1 LFRPRHGGDV
11 AEVLRGAAQHR
22 RPADVDHLDRLL
34 LRDAVPGDD
43 VREGIE
49 VDADEIERTDLVL
62 VQRREIVVEVAP
74 REDRRVDARVE
85 RLDAAAEQLR
95 DVGQRLDVL
104 DLEPERLERTR
115 GAAAGDELAARVG
128 KAARELLEPGLVV
141 DGDQR
146 ADSSLTTFGSS
157 RCSTAWIRSGSVS
170 RGSTGTGSC
179 ARTGPESRPSS
190 TTWTV
195 TPVVST
201 PAASASSI
209 ACAPGNAG
217 K

>member
-1 LFRPRHGGDV
+1 VAPQRSRRAGD
-11 AEVLRGAAQHR
+11 QHP
-22 RPADVDHLDRLL
+22 RPADVHHRAARP
-34 LRDAVPGDD
+34 LRDPVPGHD
-43 VREGIE
+43 VRERIE
-49 VDADEIERTDLVL
+49 VDAHQIERADLVL
-62 VQRREIVVEVAP
+62 VQRREVVVEVAA
-74 REDRRVDARVE
+74 REDRRVDARVQ

-104 DLEPERLERTR
+104 DREPELLERAR
-115 GAAAGDELAARVG
+115 RAAAGDELSARGGEPAGELLAAR
-128 KAARELLEPGLVV
+128 LVV

-157 RCSTAWIRSGSVS
+157 RCSTAWIRSTSVS

-209 ACAPGNAG
+209 ACAPGNG
-217 K
+217 GRSEGWRLT